1 MVHRSLLILPLL
13 LCTLS
18 LAGGQDGGDPK
29 QLDPKQLDPKQQGQ
43 ALLAAHCAR
52 CHAIAS
58 TGESPHRQA
67 PPFRTLGQKYP
78 VDWLAEALGE
88 GLSTGHPDMPEF
100 VFEPQ
105 EIKAILTYLQS
116 IQVPNRVP
124 NQGPKPLQRR

>member
-29 QLDPKQLDPKQQGQ
+29 QLDPKQLDPKQLDPKRQGQ

-105 EIKAILTYLQS
+105 EINAILTYLQS
-116 IQVPNRVP
+116 IQVPKT
-124 NQGPKPLQRR
+124 GPLQRR